1 EGFIDVLPE
10 LTDEER
16 EQLAKDVK
24 PIRLALVKL
33 RALAF
38 KIINSS
44 TILLPAWK
52 RLLREHKLVERLI
65 PRDVK
70 TRWNSTFDLIVFG
83 LKYRPYIDEFTA

>member
-10 LTDEER
+10 LTDAER

-52 RLLREHKLVERLI
+52 RLLREHKIVERLI

-70 TRWNSTFDLIVFG
+70 TRWNSTFDMIAFG
-83 LKYRPYIDEFTA
+83 LKYC

>member
-1 EGFIDVLPE
+1 FINVLPE
-10 LTDEER
+10 LTDAER

-24 PIRLALVKL
+24 PICLALVKL

-44 TILLPAWK
+44 TILLLAW
-52 RLLREHKLVERLI
+52 RCLLRKHKIVKRLI

-70 TRWNSTFDLIVFG
+70 TQWNSTFDMIAFG
-83 LKYRPYIDEFTA
+83 LKYRKYIEEFT